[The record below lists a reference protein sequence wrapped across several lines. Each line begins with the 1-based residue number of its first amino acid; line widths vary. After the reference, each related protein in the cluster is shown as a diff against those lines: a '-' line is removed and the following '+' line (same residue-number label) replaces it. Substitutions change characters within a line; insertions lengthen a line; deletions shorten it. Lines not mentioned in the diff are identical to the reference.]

1 VTDERPAQVT
11 SPPLT
16 GEELGA
22 ADRTVF
28 AQFRPALDLALD
40 EFLQTAQWPQRER
53 FRRTLTQRGLGDL
66 NLEEMLRRMPRSP
79 WERNMLVPDQIILS
93 LQVLEELP
101 KAKNLLDVSMA
112 MVRRA
117 YELYS
122 SDTEDDLKLWSDDPA
137 LLSAAGGDA
146 GLLLRALEILDQH
159 SPNPLGGGGS
169 DPDSGTWSRW
179 LHQAVMPAFKDVA
192 TVKDYLVAQAKIID
206 NDRMIYGP
214 VADFLKPSSS
224 GAVASQAARTTAP
237 AATTTTA
244 DFFVIMPFGQAWSDG
259 TYAFI
264 RRAVRKLE
272 NPEQVHLYRADQ
284 IAAPGQISEQI
295 KDAIIRA
302 RVVIADIT
310 GVNPNVMWELGYADG
325 RGKAIVI
332 LNQDTESS
340 PFDMKD
346 RRQVSYHASPTDDD
360 ETNLVRHL
368 EAALRAAGHADA
380 TLS

>member
-1 VTDERPAQVT
+1 VTEGTNRWVEEVRTRAEAQKKAKAVWDKFQPAV
-11 SPPLT
+11 
-16 GEELGA
+16 
-22 ADRTVF
+22 
-28 AQFRPALDLALD
+28 DLALD

-66 NLEEMLRRMPRSP
+66 SLEEMLHRMPRSS
-79 WERNMLVPDQIILS
+79 WDANTAVPDQIILS

-101 KAKNLLDVSMA
+101 KAKKLLDVAMA

-122 SDTEDDLKLWSDDPA
+122 SDTDDADDLKLRSDDPV

-146 GLLLRALEILDQH
+146 GLLLRALKILDQH
-159 SPNPLGGGGS
+159 SPHPLGGGGS
-169 DPDSGTWSRW
+169 NPDSGTWSRW

-192 TVKDYLVAQAKIID
+192 TVKDYLTAQAKIID
-206 NDRMIYGP
+206 NDRKIYGP
-214 VADFLKPSSS
+214 VAELLGRSFF
-224 GAVASQAARTTAP
+224 GTAASQAAQTTAP
-237 AATTTTA
+237 AATATTA

-264 RRAVRKLE
+264 RRAIYKLE

-284 IAAPGQISEQI
+284 IATPGQISEQI
-295 KDAIIRA
+295 KDAIIHA

-310 GVNPNVMWELGYADG
+310 GVNPNV
-325 RGKAIVI
+325 
-332 LNQDTESS
+332 
-340 PFDMKD
+340 MKD

-368 EAALRAAGHADA
+368 EAALRAAGLTGAA
-380 TLS
+380 LS